1 MPVYKNEK
9 RNTWYASFYY
19 KDWTGKRIRKKKEGF
34 ATRKQ
39 AADFEREFI
48 EISEGQCTM
57 RFSSLVKIY
66 MDDSKK
72 RIKYST
78 YVTRR
83 SIISK
88 HILPF
93 FAKMAI
99 NCITPTDVNR
109 WQNWILTH
117 NAEKSPQ
124 YLHKL
129 NLQLSTIFRFA
140 EKFYKLNKNPAKAC
154 AMLGSTKRKNLSF
167 WTLGEFKRFIKA
179 IDGQEPL
186 HTISNVL
193 FWSGVR
199 RGELLALRPSDFD
212 FEKNSLS
219 VSRNVVFINSRA
231 YLSSL
236 KTDRSERQ
244 INIPDFLADMVKKYI
259 QTQDI
264 RDNEF
269 LFYYLPS
276 YLMEKIR
283 LYSIKAGLKPIKIH
297 GFRHS
302 HASLLIEQGISPLL
316 IAQRLGHKDVTTTL
330 KYYAHLYPNKQ
341 KKLAKKLHNLY
352 KENID

>member
-1 MPVYKNEK
+1 
-9 RNTWYASFYY
+9 
-19 KDWTGKRIRKKKEGF
+19 
-34 ATRKQ
+34 
-39 AADFEREFI
+39 
-48 EISEGQCTM
+48 M

-66 MDDSKK
+66 MDDSRN

-219 VSRNVVFINSRA
+219 VSRNVVFTVPLTPSPHVLKMRA
-231 YLSSL
+231 ESCALSPTRTKRGTLGCTITFFDATAVASICPLFISL
-236 KTDRSERQ
+236 S
-244 INIPDFLADMVKKYI
+244 
-259 QTQDI
+259 
-264 RDNEF
+264 
-269 LFYYLPS
+269 
-276 YLMEKIR
+276 
-283 LYSIKAGLKPIKIH
+283 
-297 GFRHS
+297 
-302 HASLLIEQGISPLL
+302 
-316 IAQRLGHKDVTTTL
+316 
-330 KYYAHLYPNKQ
+330 
-341 KKLAKKLHNLY
+341 
-352 KENID
+352 